1 MALAGG
7 AVMGAA
13 ALALFLA
20 ERRWPLRERA
30 EPALGRVA
38 RNLTMGA
45 MSMAVVAVLQTPLA
59 QPLAQ
64 AAEGRRRGLVQR
76 LPLSPWARDAAA
88 FLLMDYTMYLWHVA
102 THRDPFLW
110 RFHLVHHLDLDL
122 DSSTALRFHA
132 ADMAISVPYRLLQ
145 VGVIGTSPRAL
156 RLWQNWFFLSVL
168 FHHSNLRLPL
178 QVERLLAGMFTTP
191 RMHGIHHSAV
201 QAETN
206 SNWSSGLSL
215 WDHLHATFRMDVPQE
230 KVVIG
235 VPGYRDREAVALS
248 SSLRLPFVRQR
259 DAWAPQPVDR
269 LSARPFIQ
277 V

>member
-1 MALAGG
+1 
-7 AVMGAA
+7 MGAA

-30 EPALGRVA
+30 EPALRRVA
-38 RNLTMGA
+38 RNLTLGA

-88 FLLMDYTMYLWHVA
+88 FLLMDYTIYLWHVA
-102 THRDPFLW
+102 THRQPFLW

-145 VGVIGTSPRAL
+145 VVLIGVSPRAL

-178 QVERLLAGMFTTP
+178 QVEQRLAVMFTTP

-215 WDHLHATFRMDVPQE
+215 WDHMHATFRLDVPQE

-259 DAWAPQPVDR
+259 DAWAPQPGGPPVPLNR
-269 LSARPFIQ
+269 LSSVSKGSGQ
-277 V
+277 T